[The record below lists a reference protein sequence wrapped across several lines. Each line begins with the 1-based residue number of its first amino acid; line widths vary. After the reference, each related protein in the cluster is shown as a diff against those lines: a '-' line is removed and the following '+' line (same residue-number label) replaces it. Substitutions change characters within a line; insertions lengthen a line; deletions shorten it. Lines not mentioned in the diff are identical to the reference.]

1 MLSFILLRSVYLFYY
16 WCLFWSADFPFFW
29 IWFTVSIDNTNS
41 FLDLVSDVI
50 FIFFPIWDP
59 VPLQSERQLCT
70 STDLSMIHHW
80 IGSIT
85 VLITRMRKFIGF
97 DSFACQYRPP
107 NIDPN
112 PPSKYRPQCP
122 PPYINLQVLYTVFFM
137 LPMVLIGRICLIIK
151 RFLTLWLFPLFSWP

>member
-97 DSFACQYRPP
+97 DSFACSLQFWLNYFAVLRFWMIFSTVLLFL
-107 NIDPN
+107 IDPN
-112 PPSKYRPQCP
+112 GPIP
-122 PPYINLQVLYTVFFM
+122 I
-137 LPMVLIGRICLIIK
+137 
-151 RFLTLWLFPLFSWP
+151 